1 MSTPVTAVRGTA
13 KAGEGVTP
21 NRNCA
26 TPPLMREVEESKEKS
41 NKRASFF
48 PKPQSSKARIEA
60 EEDMEA
66 VKNSLASHNKESNNQ
81 GSGSAGASSSTAPVT
96 PKFNRR
102 GQKIPNKSPDG
113 LLTGDRTGAE
123 GSAHLVSPI
132 SYGRTTRSA
141 SNKGDVKVE

>member
-1 MSTPVTAVRGTA
+1 
-13 KAGEGVTP
+13 
-21 NRNCA
+21 
-26 TPPLMREVEESKEKS
+26 
-41 NKRASFF
+41 
-48 PKPQSSKARIEA
+48 
-60 EEDMEA
+60 MEA

-123 GSAHLVSPI
+123 GSAYLVSSIIVDPLRR
-132 SYGRTTRSA
+132 RTTRSA
-141 SNKGDVKVE
+141 SNKSDVKVE

>member
-1 MSTPVTAVRGTA
+1 
-13 KAGEGVTP
+13 
-21 NRNCA
+21 
-26 TPPLMREVEESKEKS
+26 
-41 NKRASFF
+41 
-48 PKPQSSKARIEA
+48 
-60 EEDMEA
+60 MEA
-66 VKNSLASHNKESNNQ
+66 VKNSLASHNKEGNNQ
-81 GSGSAGASSSTAPVT
+81 SPGSAGASSSTAPVT

-141 SNKGDVKVE
+141 SNKSDVKVE